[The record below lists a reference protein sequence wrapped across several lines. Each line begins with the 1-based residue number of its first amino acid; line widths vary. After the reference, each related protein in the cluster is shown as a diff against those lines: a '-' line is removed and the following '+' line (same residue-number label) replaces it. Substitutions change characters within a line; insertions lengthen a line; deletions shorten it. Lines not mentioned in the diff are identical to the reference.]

1 MSDER
6 RARAAREVLT
16 LAAVLLAAVAVH
28 VAPAGAPPGHA
39 RSGFL
44 VLGLAVVLWVAAR
57 RLDLP
62 PWAAAGAVLALA
74 LCPPALEVGRSAGAD
89 PLPFVAVLCAAV
101 GLALLVPRDT
111 SRTALLVG
119 GLALLAAVVLAPVTV
134 VALTGPAFALW
145 TAAWRRTGDQRVEAL
160 VRTTTLVLGL
170 VGLAFAV
177 AWIRPG
183 GGGPP
188 VGAQVAPVVAV
199 VALGAAVAGL
209 ALRRVRPLALSGLTL
224 AGGIAVPGTA
234 PSTLVLLTAVVACL
248 LVAGVA
254 DAAVRYRPTRLLGR
268 DVRRVGP
275 VVGAVAAVGLVAAVL
290 PAWLPSV
297 SAVPAVAA
305 PREVAA
311 GPASSDRPA
320 PSASASTAPAS
331 PPVLPSPSR
340 TPADPAPTRTV
351 APDEATLRASR
362 QLAENPNVRT
372 TGAARSDLGTGRVDA
387 RLLTL
392 LAVLADRHDLTV
404 DAFPQTSPGLDRLT
418 ARITRVDDGPAEPS
432 SPAAAELAAV
442 VDAQVSPYRSYSVWF
457 PAAGDTPAALVV
469 SVPAATS

>member
-1 MSDER
+1 MGR
-6 RARAAREVLT
+6 GRRAARV
-16 LAAVLLAAVAVH
+16 
-28 VAPAGAPPGHA
+28 
-39 RSGFL
+39 R
-44 VLGLAVVLWVAAR
+44 
-57 RLDLP
+57 
-62 PWAAAGAVLALA
+62 AL
-74 LCPPALEVGRSAGAD
+74 PPALEVGRSAGAD
-89 PLPFVAVLCAAV
+89 PVPFVAVLCAAV
-101 GLALLVPRDT
+101 GLALLLPRAT
-111 SRTALLVG
+111 SRTALLLG
-119 GLALLAAVVLAPVTV
+119 GLAMLAAVALAPVTV

-145 TAAWRRTGDQRVEAL
+145 TASWRRSGDQRVEAL

-199 VALGAAVAGL
+199 VVLVAALAGL

-234 PSTLVLLTAVVACL
+234 PATLVLLTAVVACL

-275 VVGAVAAVGLVAAVL
+275 VLGAVAAVGLVAAVL

-305 PREVAA
+305 PRELAA
-311 GPASSDRPA
+311 GPASDRPA
-320 PSASASTAPAS
+320 PSASPSTGPS
-331 PPVLPSPSR
+331 SRPVVPTPSR
-340 TPADPAPTRTV
+340 TTADPAPTPTV

-404 DAFPQTSPGLDRLT
+404 DAFPQTSSGLDRLT

-442 VDAQVSPYRSYSVWF
+442 IDAQVSPYRSYSVWF